1 MSDIISIRLTFT
13 KGNDII
19 SLRLTFTK
27 GNVRHYLLIDK
38 EVQVLA

>member
-1 MSDIISIRLTFT
+1 MSDIISLRLTFT

-27 GNVRHYLLIDK
+27 GNVRHYQYKTNLYK
-38 EVQVLA
+38 RK